1 MFCTWVI
8 LLLLLFFRMRLEILM
23 KKNKTFKFLR
33 IYNFVVIVHFFAYQS
48 PFVGEFSSRKFK
60 TVSYTYEVIGFYKY
74 DYGLQIAAR
83 SALVEIVIFMFVSL
97 QSYMFSSHKS
107 DYVSRY
113 LEVEQ
118 IGAIVHEQEK
128 KATWKTAQL
137 QQICDKEK
145 SSLWKQEQVNK
156 QDSAFAFETHAYA
169 AYMKGESPEVMPS
182 PNNLVE

>member
-1 MFCTWVI
+1 MMFCTWVI

-74 DYGLQIAAR
+74 DYGLRIAAR

-128 KATWKTAQL
+128 KATWKLHNYNKFVTKRKALFGSKNKLINKIQL
-137 QQICDKEK
+137 
-145 SSLWKQEQVNK
+145 
-156 QDSAFAFETHAYA
+156 
-169 AYMKGESPEVMPS
+169 SPLKHMHM
-182 PNNLVE
+182 LLI

>member
-1 MFCTWVI
+1 
-8 LLLLLFFRMRLEILM
+8 MRPEIL
-23 KKNKTFKFLR
+23 KNKTFKFLR
-33 IYNFVVIVHFFAYQS
+33 IYNFVVIVLFFAYQS
-48 PFVGEFSSRKFK
+48 PFVGEFSSR
-60 TVSYTYEVIGFYKY
+60 SYTYEVIGFYKY
-74 DYGLQIAAR
+74 DYGFQIAAR
-83 SALVEIVIFMFVSL
+83 SALVEIVIFMLVSL

-118 IGAIVHEQEK
+118 IGAIEHEQEK

-137 QQICDKEK
+137 QQIRDKEK

-156 QDSAFAFETHAYA
+156 QDSAFPFETHAYA

-182 PNNLVE
+182 PNNLVEYAPFRFREK